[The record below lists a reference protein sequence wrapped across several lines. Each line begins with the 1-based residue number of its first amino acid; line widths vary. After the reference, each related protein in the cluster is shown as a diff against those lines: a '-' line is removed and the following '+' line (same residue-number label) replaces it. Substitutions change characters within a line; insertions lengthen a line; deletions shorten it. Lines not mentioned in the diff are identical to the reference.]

1 MEEVSVRELNG
12 DNWYECCML
21 RVGRGQEDFVDSN
34 AVSIAQSKYED
45 TLKTFGIYL
54 GEKMVGFT
62 MYNTVT
68 EELDGH
74 WIYRIMVD
82 ESHQGKGIGRKA
94 MKVVI
99 ERVKKLEGCK
109 RIVVGYSSKNKGAEN
124 LYLSLGF
131 KDRGDRFGKETA
143 VVLEV

>member
-1 MEEVSVRELNG
+1 MEEISVRELNS

-21 RVGRGQEDFVDSN
+21 GVGKGQEDFVDSN

-45 TLKTFGIYL
+45 SLKTFGIYL

-62 MYNTVT
+62 MYNTVK
-68 EELDGH
+68 EELDGY

-82 ESHQGKGIGRKA
+82 EKYQGKGIGRKA
-94 MKVVI
+94 MEIVI
-99 ERVKKLEGCK
+99 ERVKELAGCK
-109 RIVVGYSSKNKGAEN
+109 RVVVGYSSKNKGAEN
-124 LYLSLGF
+124 LYMNLGF
-131 KDRGDRFGKETA
+131 EDRGDRFGREVA